1 MKSCINLF
9 ILHFFSFLSERSPTS
24 LPKRIMKSMS
34 NPKAWLNWVSVKRDL
49 MSFQK
54 RPVNT
59 RIKALLNCVSVKRD
73 LMSLQK
79 RPVNTRIK
87 ALLNWV
93 SVKRDLIS
101 LQKRPVN
108 TRIKALLNWVSVKR
122 DLISLQKRPTN
133 TLPTQA
139 KTIRSNL
146 LAWMIRT
153 ALSAE
158 KFTTSQ

>member
-59 RIKALLNCVSVKRD
+59 RIKALLNWVSVKRD

-93 SVKRDLIS
+93 SVKRDL
-101 LQKRPVN
+101 R
-108 TRIKALLNWVSVKR
+108 
-122 DLISLQKRPTN
+122 SLQKRPTN

-146 LAWMIRT
+146 LAWTIRT